1 MVGRERRAAS
11 EKSPLYLRIKD
22 EIKGKIASGQY
33 KPGDRLPSESE
44 LCRSFSTTRSTVR
57 HALSELVF
65 EDAIIREIGRG
76 SFVAKARLDKFPI
89 DTRECLS
96 FEEQVSMEGKS
107 VTYRNPSLR
116 LVAAPAE
123 VARDLGVEEGTNVF
137 FLDRLRVIDG
147 RPVCLELRYIHPDI
161 GRHITG
167 DMMLSLSAHKFVSE
181 IVEQEIPTIRVLVS
195 AIVATEEFA
204 DQLSTPVGSALI
216 VRDNWHISDAGRILM
231 CGKSLF
237 PGDIRT
243 EYFLG
248 KSSGLA
254 KTVIPIDEAKKR
266 GG

>member
-1 MVGRERRAAS
+1 MSGRKKRPVAANS
-11 EKSPLYLRIKD
+11 HLYLRIKD

-33 KPGDRLPSESE
+33 KPGDLLPSESE
-44 LCRSFSTTRSTVR
+44 LCQRFNTTRSTVR

-65 EDAIIREIGRG
+65 EDAIIREVGRG
-76 SFVAKARLDKFPI
+76 SFVATTRLDKFPI

-96 FEEQVSMEGKS
+96 FEEQVAMEGKS
-107 VTYRNPSLR
+107 VAYRNPSLK

-123 VARDLGVEEGTNVF
+123 VSRDLGVDEGTDVF
-137 FLDRLRVIDG
+137 FLDRLRIIDG

-167 DMMLSLSAHKFVSE
+167 DMMLSRSAHKFVSQ
-181 IVEQEIPTIRVLVS
+181 IVEQQIPTIRVLVS
-195 AIVATEEFA
+195 AIIATEEFA
-204 DQLSTPVGSALI
+204 EQLSTPVGSALI
-216 VRDNWHISDAGRILM
+216 VRDNWHINDCGHVLM

-254 KTVIPIDEAKKR
+254 KTVIPIEEAKKR